1 MYIQLPKIK
10 GSSRRV
16 ALQDLVVGREMPVR
30 HSIHV
35 IDVHMI
41 WIAYMIWTAYMIC
54 IALQDLVFGREMP
67 VRLPMYDMYCAPAV
81 ATPMRVCS
89 RWVFACMICMA
100 PGVHAFCV

>member
-1 MYIQLPKIK
+1 MYTQLPKIK

-35 IDVHMI
+35 IDVYMI
-41 WIAYMIWTAYMIC
+41 WIAHMVC